1 MKTDTP
7 VVTRLADYKPYGFTI
22 KKVELD
28 FNLQPDAT
36 VVCSKLHVTRN
47 GNSDDLFLDGEDIK
61 LLGVKLDGEKLQKS
75 RVKASKIGLT
85 ILDVPDEFVLEIKT
99 QCAPDKNTS
108 LMGLYVSGGRF
119 CTQCEAQGFR
129 RITYF
134 PDRPDVL
141 STYTVR
147 MAADKVKYPTLLANG
162 NKTDSGDLDSGDAG
176 GGRHFAVWD
185 DPFPKP
191 SYLFALVAGTFD
203 RVTDNFT
210 TMSGRDVLLD
220 IFVDPGDAGRADY
233 AMDALKRSMKWDEE
247 AFGREYDLDRFM
259 VVAVRDFNFGAMENK
274 GLNIFNS
281 ALLLADETTATDMN
295 FERIESVVG
304 HEYFHNWSGNRVT
317 CRDWFQLCL
326 KEGFTVFRDQEF
338 SASQRGAALG
348 RIKDVIALRGR
359 QFPEDAGPLAHPV
372 RPASF
377 MKIDNFYTATVYE
390 KGAELIRML
399 KAIVG
404 SHDFRKGSDL
414 YFASLDGTAAT
425 IEQFLSCFE
434 QVSGQDLS
442 QFMRWYEQAGT
453 PDVHIE
459 TDYNEAESTFIVTLT
474 QQTKPT
480 PGQPHKHMLMIPAR
494 LGLLESNGNN
504 FAERLV
510 VLTEETTQVK
520 FVHVPSRPTLSAFRG
535 FSAPVNITI
544 NRTLNETLLLM
555 NADNDLFNRWEAGQ
569 ALAREILADLTRALE
584 AGIGPDNTTALRGY
598 IGAIGSIIVD
608 KTIDPGFKVLV
619 LGLPSDGA
627 ILQVLS
633 SRPKQGADPNT
644 EKGADPLAIRQANKL
659 LRRAIA
665 DHHTEAL
672 ENLYKETSEPHPF
685 RPDAQGAGRRALR
698 NACLSLL
705 SEIPGNRALTMA
717 QSQFENATNMTE
729 EFAALLVL
737 VRLGGLRAKETL
749 TRFYNKWQDNPLV
762 IDKWFAVCA
771 LQDLDAINAMTE
783 HAAYLGAN
791 PNRVRSLIGGLA
803 AANPEQFHRF
813 DGAGYQFYADNILSM
828 DKRNPQ
834 IAARLLGAFESWRKL
849 DSKRQNLIQAQLTRI
864 LKAKPSAN
872 VIEIASKSL
881 GNL

>member
-7 VVTRLADYKPYGFTI
+7 IVTRLSDYRPYGFTI
-22 KKVELD
+22 TKVELD
-28 FNLQPDAT
+28 FDLQPSAT
-36 VVCSKLHVTRN
+36 IVRSKLHVVKN
-47 GNSDDLFLDGEDIK
+47 GNTDDLFLDGEDIK
-61 LLGVKLDGEKLQKS
+61 LLSLELDGKKLQKS
-75 RVKASKIGLT
+75 RIKTSENGLT
-85 ILDVPDEFVLEIKT
+85 IPEVPDDFILEIKT

-147 MAADKVKYPTLLANG
+147 VAADKAQYPTLLANG
-162 NKTDSGDLDSGDAG
+162 NKIDSGDLED
-176 GGRHFAVWD
+176 GRHFTVWE

-191 SYLFALVAGTFD
+191 SYLFALVAGEFD
-203 RVTDNFT
+203 RITDSFT
-210 TMSGRDVLLD
+210 TMSGRDIKLD

-233 AMDALKRSMKWDEE
+233 AMGALKRSMKWDEE

-281 ALLLADETTATDMN
+281 ALLLADEATATDMN
-295 FERIESVVG
+295 FERIESVVA
-304 HEYFHNWSGNRVT
+304 HEYFHNWSGNRIT

-338 SASQRGAALG
+338 SASQRGAALQ

-372 RPASF
+372 RPESF

-414 YFASLDGTAAT
+414 YFESLDGTAAT
-425 IEQFLSCFE
+425 IEQFLACFE

-453 PDVHIE
+453 PDVHID
-459 TDYNEAESTFIVTLT
+459 TDYNETDNTFTVTLT

-480 PGQPHKHMLMIPAR
+480 PGQPDKHMLMIPAR
-494 LGLLESNGNN
+494 LGLLDNNGNN

-510 VLTEETTQVK
+510 VLTEQTTKVE
-520 FVHVPSRPTLSAFRG
+520 FVNVPSKPTLSAFRS
-535 FSAPVNITI
+535 FSAPVNVTI
-544 NRTLNETLLLM
+544 NRTLDETLLLM
-555 NADNDLFNRWEAGQ
+555 NADKDLFNRWEAGQ
-569 ALAREILADLTRALE
+569 ALARDILADLTRAIE
-584 AGIGPDNTTALRGY
+584 AGKEPKNTAAMRGY
-598 IGAIGSIIVD
+598 VD
-608 KTIDPGFKVLV
+608 VMGRILHDETIDPGFKVLA

-627 ILQVLS
+627 ILQILS
-633 SRPKQGADPNT
+633 GRSDQDPNQGT
-644 EKGADPLAIRQANKL
+644 DPLAIRQANKL

-672 ENLYKETSEPHPF
+672 ENLYRKMSEPRAF
-685 RPDAQGAGRRALR
+685 TPDAEGAGRRALR
-698 NACLSLL
+698 NMCLSFL
-705 SEIPGNRALTMA
+705 SEIPGNSAVILGL
-717 QSQFENATNMTE
+717 QQFENATNMTE

-737 VRLGGLRAKETL
+737 VRMGGLRAEETL
-749 TRFYNKWQDNPLV
+749 KQFYNKWQSNPLV

-771 LQDLDAINAMTE
+771 LQSLDKINAMTE
-783 HAAYLGAN
+783 HTSYQGAN

-828 DKRNPQ
+828 DKINPQ
-834 IAARLLGAFESWRKL
+834 VAARLLGAFESWRKL
-849 DSKRQNLIQAQLTRI
+849 DEKRQSLIQEQLTRI
-864 LKAKPSAN
+864 LKAKPSEN
-872 VIEIASKSL
+872 VIEISSKSL
-881 GNL
+881 GK

>member
-1 MKTDTP
+1 MKTDIP
-7 VVTRLADYKPYGFTI
+7 IVTRLSDYKPYGFSI

-28 FNLQPDAT
+28 FDLQPEAT
-36 VVCSKLHVTRN
+36 IVHSKMHAIRN
-47 GNSDDLFLDGEDIK
+47 GNADDLFLDGEDIK
-61 LLGVKLDGEKLQKS
+61 LLGLKINGKKLKKS
-75 RVKASKIGLT
+75 QIKISKTGLT
-85 ILDVPDEFVLEIKT
+85 ISGVPNEFTLEIET
-99 QCAPDKNTS
+99 QCAPNKNTR

-147 MAADKVKYPTLLANG
+147 MAADKARYPSLLANG
-162 NKTDSGDLDSGDAG
+162 NKIDSGDLA
-176 GGRHFAVWD
+176 GGRHYAVWE

-203 RVTDNFT
+203 RITDNFT
-210 TMSGRDVLLD
+210 TMSGRDIKLD
-220 IFVDPGDAGRADY
+220 IFVDPGDAGRASY
-233 AMDALKRSMKWDEE
+233 AMDALQRSMKWDEE

-274 GLNIFNS
+274 GLNVFNS
-281 ALLLADETTATDMN
+281 ALLLADEATATDMN

-372 RPASF
+372 RPESF

-399 KAIVG
+399 KTIVG
-404 SHDFRKGSDL
+404 ADDFRKGSDL
-414 YFASLDGTAAT
+414 YFESLDGTAAT
-425 IEQFLSCFE
+425 IEQFLACFE

-453 PDVHIE
+453 PDVHIG
-459 TDYNEAESTFIVTLT
+459 TDYNETEGTFTVTLT
-474 QQTKPT
+474 QNTKPT
-480 PGQPHKHMLMIPAR
+480 PGQANKRMLMIPAR
-494 LGLLESNGNN
+494 LGLVDSNGEN

-510 VLTEETTQVK
+510 ILTEKTTTVT
-520 FVHVPSRPTLSAFRG
+520 FVNIPARPTLSAFRG
-535 FSAPVNITI
+535 FSAPVNISI
-544 NRTLNETLLLM
+544 NRSLSDTLLLM
-555 NADNDLFNRWEAGQ
+555 NADKDLFNRWEAGQ
-569 ALAREILADLTRALE
+569 ALARDILADLARALE
-584 AGIGPDNTTALRGY
+584 TGIEPNNTTALCGY
-598 IGAIGSIIVD
+598 VDAMGRIIRD

-619 LGLPSDGA
+619 LGLPSDSA
-627 ILQVLS
+627 ILQILS
-633 SRPKQGADPNT
+633 N
-644 EKGADPLAIRQANKL
+644 KGADPLAIHQANKL

-665 DHHTEAL
+665 DHHKEAL
-672 ENLYKETSEPHPF
+672 ENIYKEMSEPQPF
-685 RPDAQGAGRRALR
+685 TPNSEGAGRRALR
-698 NACLSLL
+698 NACLSFL
-705 SEIPGNRALTMA
+705 SEIPGNQSLVLALN
-717 QSQFENATNMTE
+717 QFENATNMTE

-737 VRLGGLRAKETL
+737 VRMGGSRAEETL
-749 TRFYNKWQDNPLV
+749 TQFYDKWQDNPLV
-762 IDKWFAVCA
+762 IDKWFAVCSM
-771 LQDLDAINAMTE
+771 QDLDKVKVMTK
-783 HAAYLGAN
+783 HSSYQGAN

-813 DGAGYQFYADNILSM
+813 DGAGYQFYADNILGM
-828 DKRNPQ
+828 DKINPQ
-834 IAARLLGAFESWRKL
+834 VAARLLGAFESWRKL
-849 DSKRQNLIQAQLTRI
+849 DSTRQSLIQAQLIRI
-864 LKAKPSAN
+864 LNAKPSAN
-872 VIEIASKSL
+872 VTEIASKSL
-881 GNL
+881 GKF

>member
-1 MKTDTP
+1 MKTDMP
-7 VVTRLADYKPYGFTI
+7 VVTRLSEYKPYGFAI

-28 FNLQPDAT
+28 FDLQTDAT
-36 VVCSKLHVTRN
+36 IVRSKLHVTKN
-47 GNSDDLFLDGEDIK
+47 SNSDDLFLDGEGIK
-61 LLGVKLDGEKLQKS
+61 LLGLKLDGENLQKS
-75 RVKASKIGLT
+75 RIKTSKSGLT
-85 ILDVPDEFVLEIKT
+85 ISGVPDDFVLEIKT
-99 QCAPDKNTS
+99 QCAPDKNTR

-147 MAADKVKYPTLLANG
+147 MAADKAKYPTLLANG
-162 NKTDSGDLDSGDAG
+162 NKIDSGDLAD
-176 GGRHFAVWD
+176 GRHFALWE

-191 SYLFALVAGTFD
+191 CYLFALVAGTFD
-203 RVTDNFT
+203 RITDNFT
-210 TMSGRDVLLD
+210 TMSGRDILLD

-338 SASQRGAALG
+338 SASQRGAAQQ

-372 RPASF
+372 RPESF

-399 KAIVG
+399 KLIVG

-414 YFASLDGTAAT
+414 YFESLDGTAAT
-425 IEQFLSCFE
+425 IEQFLACFE
-434 QVSGQDLS
+434 KVSGQDLS
-442 QFMRWYEQAGT
+442 QFMHWYEQAGT
-453 PDVHIE
+453 PDVDIG
-459 TDYNEAESTFIVTLT
+459 TDYNEAESSFTVTLT

-544 NRTLNETLLLM
+544 TRPLSETLLLM
-555 NADNDLFNRWEAGQ
+555 NADKDLFNRWEAGQ

-584 AGIGPDNTTALRGY
+584 TGKGPNSTTALRGY
-598 IGAIGSIIVD
+598 IDAIGSIIRD
-608 KTIDPGFKVLV
+608 KTTDPGFKVLV

-627 ILQVLS
+627 ILHVLS
-633 SRPKQGADPNT
+633 SRPSQNVDQ
-644 EKGADPLAIRQANKL
+644 GADPLAIRQANKL

-665 DHHTEAL
+665 DHHKESL

-685 RPDAQGAGRRALR
+685 TPDAKGAGRRALR
-698 NACLSLL
+698 NTCLSLL

-717 QSQFENATNMTE
+717 QSQFESARNMTE

-737 VRLGGLRAKETL
+737 VRLSGLRAKEAL

-771 LQDLDAINAMTE
+771 LQDLDAIKAMTE

-849 DSKRQNLIQAQLTRI
+849 DNKRQNLIQAQLTRI

-881 GNL
+881 GKSLGNL

>member
-7 VVTRLADYKPYGFTI
+7 VVTRLSDYKPYGFAI
-22 KKVELD
+22 KKIELD
-28 FNLQPDAT
+28 FDLQPAAT
-36 VVCSKLHVTRN
+36 IVCSKLFITRS
-47 GNSDDLFLDGEDIK
+47 GGSDNLFLDGEGIK
-61 LLGVKLDGEKLQKS
+61 LLGLKLDGKKLQKS
-75 RVKASKIGLT
+75 RVKTSKTGLT
-85 ILDVPDEFVLEIKT
+85 ISNVPSEFVLEIKT

-141 STYTVR
+141 SKYTVR
-147 MAADKVKYPTLLANG
+147 MAANKAAYPTLLANG
-162 NKTDSGDLDSGDAG
+162 NKIDSGNLTGN
-176 GGRHFAVWD
+176 RHFAVWE

-191 SYLFALVAGTFD
+191 SYLFALVAGAFD
-203 RVTDNFT
+203 RITDNFT
-210 TMSGRDVLLD
+210 TMNGRDIKLD
-220 IFVDPGDAGRADY
+220 IFVDPGDAGRANY

-281 ALLLADETTATDMN
+281 ALLLADEATATDMN
-295 FERIESVVG
+295 FERIESVVA
-304 HEYFHNWSGNRVT
+304 HEYFHNWSGNRIT

-338 SASQRGAALG
+338 SASQRGAALQ

-372 RPASF
+372 RPTSY

-399 KAIVG
+399 ETIVRP
-404 SHDFRKGSDL
+404 HDFRKGSDL
-414 YFASLDGTAAT
+414 YFESLDGTAAT
-425 IEQFLSCFE
+425 IEQFLACFE
-434 QVSGQDLS
+434 QVSGKDLS

-453 PDVHIE
+453 PDVHID
-459 TDYNEAESTFIVTLT
+459 TDYDEADSTFTVTLT

-480 PGQPHKHMLMIPAR
+480 PGQPDKQMLMIPAK
-494 LGLLESNGNN
+494 LGLLENNGNN

-510 VLTEETTQVK
+510 ILTEETTQVK
-520 FVHVPSRPTLSAFRG
+520 FVSVPSRPTLSAFRN
-535 FSAPVNITI
+535 FSAPVNIII
-544 NRTLNETLLLM
+544 NRTLSDTLLLM
-555 NADNDLFNRWEAGQ
+555 NSDKDLFNRWEAGQ
-569 ALAREILADLTRALE
+569 ALARDILADLACAIE
-584 AGIGPDNTTALRGY
+584 AGNEPDNTSAQRGY
-598 IGAIGSIIVD
+598 VDAIGRIIRD
-608 KTIDPGFKVLV
+608 ETIDPGFKVLA

-627 ILQVLS
+627 ILQIIS
-633 SRPKQGADPNT
+633 SRSNQGV
-644 EKGADPLAIRQANKL
+644 DPLAIRQANKL

-665 DHHTEAL
+665 DHYTEAL
-672 ENLYKETSEPHPF
+672 ESLYREMSEPRPF
-685 RPDAQGAGRRALR
+685 TPDAQGADRRALR
-698 NACLSLL
+698 NTCLSFLA
-705 SEIPGNRALTMA
+705 EIPGERTLILAL
-717 QSQFENATNMTE
+717 SQFENATNMTE

-737 VRLGGLRAKETL
+737 VRLGGLRADESLK
-749 TRFYNKWQDNPLV
+749 RFYKKWQGNSLV
-762 IDKWFAVCA
+762 IDKWFAVSAMQNLDKVKA
-771 LQDLDAINAMTE
+771 LTKHPAYQD
-783 HAAYLGAN
+783 AN

-803 AANPEQFHRF
+803 VGNPEQFHRF

-834 IAARLLGAFESWRKL
+834 VAARLLGAFETWSKL
-849 DSKRQNLIQAQLTRI
+849 DIRRQNLIQEQLSRI
-864 LKAKPSAN
+864 LRANPSEN
-872 VIEIASKSL
+872 VVEIAAKTLGKSL
-881 GNL
+881 GL